1 MRTLEILVILVALS
15 TICNAQWAAQT
26 PVGQSRTSPGS
37 SRPVSQNAR
46 SVRYDWDR
54 QLRDAGPCGDTFSI
68 AAVDTATREI
78 GSAGASCIED
88 VIWISSPL
96 PNKGIVHTQASSDER
111 QRNYARQLL
120 NMGRSPQGLIDSL
133 VAYDTPG
140 YAPYF
145 QYGAV
150 DLVGGGRSAAYTGTL
165 CYNWKGH
172 LIGPTYA
179 IQGNILSGAQILDSM
194 KARFLNSTGT
204 LAERLMGS
212 LMGAKVRGADTR
224 CWNAGTSS
232 ISAFVRVVRPDDPPG
247 GPYFFELNV
256 DSMYGRE
263 PIDSLQTL
271 FTQMKTQ
278 AFLRVDAN
286 TIDFGRTDVNVPY
299 RDTTFV
305 IRNAGGAADS
315 IYIWID
321 YITVSPDSA
330 ATISPSA
337 LLLKPGESR
346 ALTFRIRPRLI
357 TQNGYYTMGI
367 MIDSRFGIGKTHFEK
382 AILFEIRGT
391 LAVGEEP
398 GAVPEEFVLGQNYPN
413 PFNPST
419 TIRYGLPNR
428 SHVTLT
434 VFNTLGQQV
443 AVLQN
448 GDQEA
453 GYHEVKFGG
462 SGLSSGVYFYRIEA
476 GSFVQTHKLLLLR

>member
-1 MRTLEILVILVALS
+1 
-15 TICNAQWAAQT
+15 
-26 PVGQSRTSPGS
+26 
-37 SRPVSQNAR
+37 
-46 SVRYDWDR
+46 
-54 QLRDAGPCGDTFSI
+54 
-68 AAVDTATREI
+68 
-78 GSAGASCIED
+78 
-88 VIWISSPL
+88 
-96 PNKGIVHTQASSDER
+96 
-111 QRNYARQLL
+111 
-120 NMGRSPQGLIDSL
+120 MGRSPQGLIDSL

-150 DLVGGGRSAAYTGTL
+150 DLVGGGRSAAYTGPL
-165 CYNWKGH
+165 CNNWKGH
-172 LIGPTYA
+172 LTGPTYA
-179 IQGNILSGAQILDSM
+179 IQGNILSGAPILDSM

-212 LMGAKVRGADTR
+212 LTGAKVRGADTR

-232 ISAFVRVVRPDDPPG
+232 ISAFVRVVKPDDPPG

-271 FTQMKTQ
+271 FTQMKTR

-286 TIDFGRTDVNVPY
+286 TIDFGRTDVNVQY

-315 IYIWID
+315 IYVWID

-330 ATISPSA
+330 ASISPTA
-337 LLLKPGESR
+337 LLLRPGESR
-346 ALTFRIRPRLI
+346 ALNFRFRPRLI
-357 TQNGYYTMGI
+357 THNGYYTLGI
-367 MIDSRFGIGKTHFEK
+367 MIDSRFGIAKTHFEK
-382 AILFEIRGT
+382 AILFEMSGT
-391 LAVGEEP
+391 VAVGEEP
-398 GAVPEEFVLGQNYPN
+398 GAAPENFVLHQNFPN

-434 VFNTLGQQV
+434 VYNTLGQTV
-443 AVLQN
+443 SVLQN
-448 GDQEA
+448 DEQEA
-453 GYHEVKFGG
+453 GYHDVTFDGAR
-462 SGLSSGVYFYRIEA
+462 LSSGVYFYRIEA
-476 GSFVQTHKLLLLR
+476 GLFVQTRKLILLQ